1 MKTDAQHRAFGTSKS
16 VTNEKAY
23 PYVVDIPVAT
33 AGLDATLNRQI
44 MKFHE
49 SRHIQLRHGR
59 RILSGGGSYFR
70 WCFADLMTALAFAE
84 QFGGALYEQQIA
96 DTVII
101 GQKLR
106 EYYQACTTK
115 EFSPRLLAALKKLD
129 RETDR

>member
-1 MKTDAQHRAFGTSKS
+1 
-16 VTNEKAY
+16 
-23 PYVVDIPVAT
+23 
-33 AGLDATLNRQI
+33 
-44 MKFHE
+44 
-49 SRHIQLRHGR
+49 
-59 RILSGGGSYFR
+59 
-70 WCFADLMTALAFAE
+70 MTALAFAE

-129 RETDR
+129 EETDR

>member
-1 MKTDAQHRAFGTSKS
+1 
-16 VTNEKAY
+16 
-23 PYVVDIPVAT
+23 
-33 AGLDATLNRQI
+33 

-59 RILSGGGSYFR
+59 RILSGGGSYYR
-70 WCFADLMTALAFAE
+70 WCFADLMTALAFVE
-84 QFGGALYEQQIA
+84 QFGGALYEQQI
-96 DTVII
+96 VNEVI
-101 GQKLR
+101 GQKLQ